1 MTMRWK
7 SERLNVRYMSW
18 DEFRESVAQVSE
30 DFTPQSLRDCN
41 YIWGGADF
49 NLDLRLAL

>member
-1 MTMRWK
+1 MTMRWR
-7 SERLNVRYMSW
+7 SELNVKYMSW
-18 DEFRESVAQVSE
+18 DQFRESIAQVSE
-30 DFTPQSLRDCN
+30 DFTPQSLRDCD